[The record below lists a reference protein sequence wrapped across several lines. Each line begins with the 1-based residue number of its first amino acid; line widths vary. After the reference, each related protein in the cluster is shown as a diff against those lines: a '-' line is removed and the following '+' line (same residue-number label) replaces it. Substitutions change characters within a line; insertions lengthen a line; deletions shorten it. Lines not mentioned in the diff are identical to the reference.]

1 MDISMDDIKLNL
13 KVVVQITLNVVDKK
27 LLGQCELRARSPV

>member
-13 KVVVQITLNVVDKK
+13 KVVVQITLNVVDK